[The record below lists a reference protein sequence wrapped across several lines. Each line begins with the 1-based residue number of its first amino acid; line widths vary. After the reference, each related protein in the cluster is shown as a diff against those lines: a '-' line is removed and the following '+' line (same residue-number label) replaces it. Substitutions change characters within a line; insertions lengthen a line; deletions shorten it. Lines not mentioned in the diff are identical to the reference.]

1 MRRRDFALGPRVV
14 VVLRGKLAS
23 TNQKHYQDLC
33 IAMRHQYEISV
44 LVSQSSFRGETSGGA
59 GECRLFSRAT

>member
-59 GECRLFSRAT
+59 GGCRLFSRAT

>member
-1 MRRRDFALGPRVV
+1 MV

-23 TNQKHYQDLC
+23 TNQKHYHDLG
-33 IAMRHQYEISV
+33 IVMRHRYEIST
-44 LVSQSSFRGETSGGA
+44 LVSQSSFRGETSDGA